1 MRTISDL
8 ILSDAV
14 TDGDE
19 ASEVV
24 DLRQSCIWSVQYNF
38 VGGTP
43 SSALIVHGS
52 NNYNPNNPS
61 AAVWSNIESVTISDA
76 GSGIKNYENVGYAYG
91 RVFNDYTS
99 GTSALTVWSSKK
111 GA

>member
-1 MRTISDL
+1 MKTINDR
-8 ILSDAV
+8 ILNVAATS
-14 TDGDE
+14 GDST
-19 ASEVV
+19 SEVV
-24 DLRQSCIWSVQYNF
+24 DLRQSCIWSVQYSF

-43 SSALIVHGS
+43 SSSLIVQASNDGS
-52 NNYNPNNPS
+52 TWSQVESISIS
-61 AAVWSNIESVTISDA
+61 AA
-76 GSGIKNYENVGYAYG
+76 GSGIKNYADIGYAYG

>member
-43 SSALIVHGS
+43 DSDLIIQGS
-52 NNYNPNNPS
+52 NDYDPKNPTTATWSTVESIEIS
-61 AAVWSNIESVTISDA
+61 AA

-99 GTSALTVWSSKK
+99 
-111 GA
+111 